1 MVMKHALM
9 VGIAAL
15 VVLLQASAGASP
27 YPLAEILDKVAA
39 EKLAQEKVQTS
50 DDLLQRGARATD
62 RQALAK
68 ATKLPLKKLVEWINM
83 CDLIR
88 VKGVGPEMVRL
99 LNAGRVMTVKQLR
112 AQKAAT
118 LYKRMMDANKKKI
131 TENPPTEEQLT
142 AWIEQAKKLELVVK

>member
-1 MVMKHALM
+1 MKRVLM
-9 VGIAAL
+9 VAL
-15 VVLLQASAGASP
+15 AGVVLLLQASAGASP

-50 DDLLQRGARATD
+50 DELLQRGAKAKD

-68 ATKLPLKKLVEWINM
+68 ATKLPLKKLVEWINL

-88 VKGVGPEMVRL
+88 VKGVGPEMARL
-99 LNAGRVMTVKQLR
+99 LNAGRVMTVKQLKG
-112 AQKAAT
+112 QKAAA
-118 LYKRMMDANKKKI
+118 LYKRMMDANKKKKI

-142 AWIEQAKKLELVVK
+142 AWIEQAKKLELVLK

>member
-1 MVMKHALM
+1 MKHALM

-99 LNAGRVMTVKQLR
+99 LNAGRVITVKQLR

>member
-1 MVMKHALM
+1 MKHALM

-15 VVLLQASAGASP
+15 DVLLQASAGASP

-99 LNAGRVMTVKQLR
+99 LNAGRVITVKQLR

>member
-1 MVMKHALM
+1 MKHALM